1 VLTLLIGVVFG
12 VIRTVEEG
20 FRTEIHSDNNMCRLP
35 KRSFARLSGMAI
47 LVCILVLFGL
57 ASAQN
62 PTSQISGVVTDSEG
76 SVLPGVRVTV
86 TGPDLN
92 ERAITDAQGRFS
104 ITGILRGSPAR
115 HTVTT
120 ELSGFET
127 TVVREIAAKAG
138 GTTHILVQM
147 RVGCL
152 AHIDYVVGEDVRR
165 ALESAAVVALVRL
178 DSITRFDQVRLDDY
192 CGPATAFTATA
203 LTIVKDERP
212 QQLHPLRFI
221 LLEHGAFEEK
231 REYIVFLYSRSGREL
246 RVLAPHYLIPVI
258 DGTIRTHDFMPD
270 ELRDG
275 SVVTKVLDRLR
286 SIAKKRQ

>member
-1 VLTLLIGVVFG
+1 
-12 VIRTVEEG
+12 
-20 FRTEIHSDNNMCRLP
+20 
-35 KRSFARLSGMAI
+35 MAI

-231 REYIVFLYSRSGREL
+231 REYIVFLYSRSAGREL

-258 DGTIRTHDFMPD
+258 NGTIRTQDFMPD
-270 ELRDG
+270 ELQDG
-275 SVVTKVLDRLR
+275 SAVAKVLDRLR
-286 SIAKKRQ
+286 SIAKKRR

>member
-1 VLTLLIGVVFG
+1 
-12 VIRTVEEG
+12 
-20 FRTEIHSDNNMCRLP
+20 
-35 KRSFARLSGMAI
+35 
-47 LVCILVLFGL
+47 
-57 ASAQN
+57 
-62 PTSQISGVVTDSEG
+62 
-76 SVLPGVRVTV
+76 
-86 TGPDLN
+86 
-92 ERAITDAQGRFS
+92 
-104 ITGILRGSPAR
+104 
-115 HTVTT
+115 
-120 ELSGFET
+120 
-127 TVVREIAAKAG
+127 
-138 GTTHILVQM
+138 M

-152 AHIDYVVGEDVRR
+152 VFIDYVVGEKMVRGV
-165 ALESAAVVALVRL
+165 LDSAAVVALVRL
-178 DSITRFDQVRLDDY
+178 DSITRFDRVRLDNY

-203 LTIVKDERP
+203 LTVVKDQRA
-212 QQLHPLRFI
+212 QQLHPLRFL